1 MTLERAMSEARVAER
16 ISIAGRDGCG
26 GRCLDFDEDC
36 FDIGEVMP
44 GGFLGC
50 WMYDPAKGYCPFLTG
65 EEPK

>member
-1 MTLERAMSEARVAER
+1 MSEIREIDLKPVTITDCARNR
-16 ISIAGRDGCG
+16 CG
-26 GRCLDFDEDC
+26 DFDEDC

-65 EEPK
+65 EEPL